1 VEVIYLS
8 LSSRVRSGR
17 DTLFY
22 VEKIGDEEILEEED
36 QTAWQGE

>member
-1 VEVIYLS
+1 VEVIYLFIP
-8 LSSRVRSGR
+8 SSQRR

-22 VEKIGDEEILEEED
+22 VEKIGDEEILEEEN